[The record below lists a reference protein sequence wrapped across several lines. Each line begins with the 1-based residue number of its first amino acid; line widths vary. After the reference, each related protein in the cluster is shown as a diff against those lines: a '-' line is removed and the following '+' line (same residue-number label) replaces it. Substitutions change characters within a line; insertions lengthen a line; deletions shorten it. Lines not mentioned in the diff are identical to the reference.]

1 MLSHWDFLARV
12 GGVLLML
19 GTSPSTAAENQFTL
33 NGRVRPP
40 TEGVTVGLH
49 AIHTTAP
56 FRAQKPADWK
66 GRFKFSKLRPGTYT
80 VIAAHP
86 RWGEIRQTVEV
97 GSSFADPRG
106 RVEVTLSRPRN
117 ESPYDLSS
125 STSVVIPA
133 QELTIADKAR
143 AHYRKA
149 DHQLREGK
157 IKKALEHLHNAV
169 EISPQFGDAWN
180 QLGIIAHR
188 HREFPRAESYFRQAT
203 VLNPNA
209 FEPTVNLGAALLAL
223 GKTEEALLYTERA
236 HRMRPGDSLANAQ
249 LGSIFFRIG
258 NDEEALLY
266 LKRSKEID
274 PAHYGYPQLEL
285 ARIYIKRGE
294 HQKAIEE
301 LEDFESRHPESPL
314 VEPNRRALRQLKAA
328 LSVSAT
334 APAEGGVQATAMRPE
349 H

>member
-1 MLSHWDFLARV
+1 MLAHRDFLSRA
-12 GGVLLML
+12 GGVLLLL
-19 GTSPSTAAENQFTL
+19 GTPLSPAAENKFTL

-40 TEGVTVGLH
+40 TEGITVGLH

-56 FRAQKPADWK
+56 FRVQKSADWK

-86 RWGEIRQTVEV
+86 RWGEVRQTVEV

-106 RVEVTLSRPRN
+106 RVEVTLSRRTN
-117 ESPYDLSS
+117 ESADDSPS
-125 STSVVIPA
+125 STGVVIPV

-143 AHYRKA
+143 AHFRKA
-149 DHQLREGK
+149 DQKLREGK
-157 IKKALEHLHNAV
+157 IEKAIEHLHSAV

-188 HREFPRAESYFRQAT
+188 HSKFEQAEAYFRRAT
-203 VLNPNA
+203 GISPNA
-209 FEPTVNLGAALLAL
+209 FGATVNLGAALLAL
-223 GKTEEALLYTERA
+223 GRTEEALVYTQRA
-236 HRMRPGDSLANAQ
+236 HGMRPDDSLANAQ

-258 NDEEALLY
+258 NNEDALRY

-285 ARIYIKRGE
+285 ARIYIERGK

-301 LEDFESRHPESPL
+301 LEDFEARHPESPL
-314 VEPNRRALRQLKAA
+314 VEANRKALKQLKAA
-328 LSVSAT
+328 MSVS
-334 APAEGGVQATAMRPE
+334 GGAHR
-349 H
+349 